1 MREFLELGSRLKS
14 KRNKKS
20 VLKRDTSLYKTRE
33 SEQDFFSFPFKF
45 PLSFA
50 IDFLNFKIS
59 VKGNMYRMY

>member
-1 MREFLELGSRLKS
+1 MREVLELGSRLKS
-14 KRNKKS
+14 EGNKKS
-20 VLKRDTSLYKTRE
+20 VLKRDTLYNTRE
-33 SEQDFFSFPFKF
+33 SDKLVFSFPFKC

>member
-1 MREFLELGSRLKS
+1 MREVLELGSRLKS
-14 KRNKKS
+14 KGNKKS
-20 VLKRDTSLYKTRE
+20 VLKRDTSLYKTGKVNKLV
-33 SEQDFFSFPFKF
+33 FSFPFKC